1 MPPTRPPHLAPCAS
15 LVWTPASPPPPLL
28 PFPSHTSSSMSLG
41 GNFFLAFGRQSGPG
55 HMLPFPIGANLTHT
69 QKKLFKSKKSL
80 GKTHGWCKEDEEDWD
95 QETLRLC
102 QYVTVTVTAK
112 PPLQSLVPCWVRT
125 LKFWCTLLTPLHRPS
140 QIWSHS
146 SFLQKREI
154 DEQHQQGLWKSTWA
168 GLSLVAWFSGKWA
181 TFKLCLL

>member
-1 MPPTRPPHLAPCAS
+1 MPPPAHPTWHHVPAWYGHQHLLLQPCCLA
-15 LVWTPASPPPPLL
+15 

-41 GNFFLAFGRQSGPG
+41 GNFFLAFGRQSG

-69 QKKLFKSKKSL
+69 QKKLFKSEKSL

-146 SFLQKREI
+146 SFLQKKRNWCTTSTISLKIYLSRIEP
-154 DEQHQQGLWKSTWA
+154 HGL
-168 GLSLVAWFSGKWA
+168 V
-181 TFKLCLL
+181 